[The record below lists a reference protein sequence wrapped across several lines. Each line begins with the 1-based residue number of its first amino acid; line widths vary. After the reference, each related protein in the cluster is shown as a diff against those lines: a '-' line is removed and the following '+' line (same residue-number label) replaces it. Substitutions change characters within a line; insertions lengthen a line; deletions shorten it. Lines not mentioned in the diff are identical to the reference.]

1 MYFCHMVLMRR
12 LFAFTLIVLISK
24 TGVVLAQNNTDN
36 AGTKA
41 WTLEACIERALQKNL
56 NVIDQEIGILRAEN
70 ALNQDRL
77 DRYPTLNASASHNYN
92 FGRTI
97 DPFTNQFVNQ
107 SIQSN
112 NFSLTSGVTIYNGKR
127 IANTIAR
134 SENEVQRSRFQSDV
148 TRNSIGLS
156 VADAFLQII
165 FAKQQLQN
173 FEEINKATKTQLEQ
187 AKSRYEAGV
196 VNQRQYI
203 NLKAQDARDMMN
215 IQSAKGSLELAYVR
229 LKQLLLLEPNEN
241 IEIELPEVGVPAL
254 DKEWIVAAVVQN
266 AMELMPDMKLAES
279 QKRSA
284 DLTQEISK
292 SGLYPRLTAFANVN
306 TLYSESRVERFNEQ
320 SFTQQIGYI
329 ASNPNEAVVSDFT
342 RYDTRV
348 TAFGQQLKDN
358 FGQAAGLSVSVPI
371 FNNNQTRAAIEDAK
385 LASLQATN
393 NIERTRQSI
402 QSSVVQAYTDFLN
415 ARSNYL
421 AALENQ
427 KAQKENYDFVLKSS
441 EAGVATVADMVLAL
455 NDYNVAKNDLLRAEY
470 QYIYADVILSFY
482 NTGSIEL

>member
-1 MYFCHMVLMRR
+1 
-12 LFAFTLIVLISK
+12 
-24 TGVVLAQNNTDN
+24 
-36 AGTKA
+36 
-41 WTLEACIERALQKNL
+41 
-56 NVIDQEIGILRAEN
+56 
-70 ALNQDRL
+70 
-77 DRYPTLNASASHNYN
+77 
-92 FGRTI
+92 
-97 DPFTNQFVNQ
+97 
-107 SIQSN
+107 
-112 NFSLTSGVTIYNGKR
+112 
-127 IANTIAR
+127 
-134 SENEVQRSRFQSDV
+134 
-148 TRNSIGLS
+148 
-156 VADAFLQII
+156 
-165 FAKQQLQN
+165 
-173 FEEINKATKTQLEQ
+173 
-187 AKSRYEAGV
+187 
-196 VNQRQYI
+196 
-203 NLKAQDARDMMN
+203 MMN

-329 ASNPNEAVVSDFT
+329 ASNPNESVVSDFT

-358 FGQAAGLSVSVPI
+358 FGQAAGLSVSVPV
-371 FNNNQTRAAIEDAK
+371 FNNNQARAAIEDAK